1 VQVLKINNLTFL
13 KSRSINFEIKAEEII
28 GLSGASGSG
37 KTLLLR
43 ALADLDQHEGDVLLD
58 EISQQKTAAHL
69 WRKKVAMLPAETSWW
84 FDTVEEHFIEHEGE
98 KLQTDLAAL
107 GFAKQCTQWSIARL
121 SSGEKQRL
129 GLLRL
134 IQNKPQVLLLDE
146 PTANLDKNNTQLFEN
161 FLQQYLTENHAC
173 AIWVSHDADQLQRIS
188 HRQFV
193 IEKGVL
199 KNVD

>member
-1 VQVLKINNLTFL
+1 VQVLKIKNLTFL
-13 KSRSINFEIKAEEII
+13 KSGSINFEIKATEII

-43 ALADLDQHEGDVLLD
+43 ALSDLDQHQGDIQLD
-58 EISQQKTAAHL
+58 ETIQQNTAAHL

-84 FDTVEEHFIEHEGE
+84 FDTVEEHFKEYDDE
-98 KLQTDLAAL
+98 KLLTDLAAL
-107 GFAKQCTQWSIARL
+107 GFTKQSMQWSIARL

-146 PTANLDKNNTQLFEN
+146 PTANLDKNNTQLFEK
-161 FLQQYLTENHAC
+161 FLQNYLAENNAC
-173 AIWVSHDADQLQRIS
+173 AICVSHDADQLQRIC

-193 IEKGVL
+193 IEKGTL
-199 KNVD
+199 NNVD